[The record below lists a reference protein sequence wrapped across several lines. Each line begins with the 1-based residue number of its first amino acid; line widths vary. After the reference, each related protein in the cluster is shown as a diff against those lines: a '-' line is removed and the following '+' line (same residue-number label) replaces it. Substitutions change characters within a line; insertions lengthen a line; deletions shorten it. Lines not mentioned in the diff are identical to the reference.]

1 MSHAE
6 TMATSAAKRATGAL
20 ERVADLETALE
31 QVRAQLKEV
40 GTVINNISAFAMQ
53 QRKELALVA
62 DQCNAAILIGES
74 VSEMV
79 GAQQVM
85 AKMDEIRAKRSAEF
99 AAKQDLA
106 NKELLENGLLEVTDK
121 VEESTLVVG
130 RELTLTTVEADGQ
143 TTVTETIVPP
153 GRIQFHM
160 YSVGNEDFR
169 EKMLGAKV
177 GDKVTGFTAEEL
189 KNKAFEVLE
198 LYRDLEKFPKE
209 AATTTTETV
218 TA

>member
-20 ERVADLETALE
+20 ERVSELENALE

-53 QRKELALVA
+53 QRQELNRIA

-74 VSEMV
+74 VSEII

-85 AKMDEIRAKRSAEF
+85 AKMDEVRAKRAAEF
-99 AAKQDLA
+99 VARQEEA
-106 NKELLENGLLEVTDK
+106 NKQLLNNGLLEVAEK
-121 VEESTLVVG
+121 VEDSSLVVG
-130 RELTLTTVEADGQ
+130 RELTLTTTEVDGQ
-143 TTVTETIVPP
+143 PTVTESVVPP

-160 YSVGNEDFR
+160 YSVGNQDFR

-177 GDKVTGFTAEEL
+177 GDKVTGFTADEL

-198 LYRDLEKFPKE
+198 VYRDLEKFPKE
-209 AATTTTETV
+209 VPAATEPS
-218 TA
+218 AS